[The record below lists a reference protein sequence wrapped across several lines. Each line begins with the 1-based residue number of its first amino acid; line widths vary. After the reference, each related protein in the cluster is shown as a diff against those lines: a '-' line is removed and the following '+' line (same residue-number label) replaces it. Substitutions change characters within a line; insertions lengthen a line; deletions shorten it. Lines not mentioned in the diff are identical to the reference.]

1 MDNLKAFGKITQ
13 LIPEKVD
20 EAIIN
25 VNQTQPIN
33 KQIVPILEE
42 SKVLSPPVIDAES
55 EEKAAHIAA
64 AGMIKDL
71 SKITEKNE
79 SI

>member
-1 MDNLKAFGKITQ
+1 
-13 LIPEKVD
+13 
-20 EAIIN
+20 
-25 VNQTQPIN
+25 
-33 KQIVPILEE
+33 
-42 SKVLSPPVIDAES
+42 VIDAES